1 MFSICQNHI
10 YCLVREV
17 PGISCKDRLL
27 STLKTYGILSST
39 ACSTSHMVNG
49 IGDHSGEQDDDTNA
63 IYKKFER
70 RVTAIKG
77 QSIFNIINN
86 DDDTILKL

>member
-39 ACSTSHMVNG
+39 SHMVNG
-49 IGDHSGEQDDDTNA
+49 IGDHSVDQDDDTNA

-77 QSIFNIINN
+77 WSFLSISNNNNNSIIHFFV
-86 DDDTILKL
+86 